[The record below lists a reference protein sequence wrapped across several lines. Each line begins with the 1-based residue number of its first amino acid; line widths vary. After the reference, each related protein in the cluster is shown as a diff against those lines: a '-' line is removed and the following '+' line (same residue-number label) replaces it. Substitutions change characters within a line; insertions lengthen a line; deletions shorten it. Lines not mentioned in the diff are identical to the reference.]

1 MAGAVRDR
9 LILLRT
15 HPTSPFC
22 FWTKGGLRSQQA
34 TKGVAHEGVLHPKG
48 ATGRSSGI
56 ATPSAL
62 WRPLDLLCVA
72 VGQGRAVKLTWA
84 ELKLSR

>member
-62 WRPLDLLCVA
+62 WHPLDLLT
-72 VGQGRAVKLTWA
+72 LTGLGTQQLLLCPEVLLLTA
-84 ELKLSR
+84 